1 MWPSS
6 LLKLWSLPHFPAED
20 GGVIAVRYAA
30 LAIMVIG
37 IAIIAHSNRL

>member
-1 MWPSS
+1 MTETNETT
-6 LLKLWSLPHFPAED
+6 ED

-30 LAIMVIG
+30 LAIVVIG